1 MTVLGVDHGAKRIGI
16 AVSDSTESLARPL
29 TILKH
34 ISRAEDVLRVARLA
48 TQHEVE
54 RIVVGQSMDEDGN
67 PNAAGRSAA
76 RFAEA
81 LAGVTGRRVILWDE
95 SLSTHDARA
104 LRAGSG
110 ASRKRRAAED
120 DALAAAVILRSF
132 LDAMQVAKE
141 KPGRMDGT

>member
-34 ISRAEDVLRVARLA
+34 ISRTEDALRVARLA
-48 TQHEVE
+48 QQHEVE
-54 RIVVGQSMDEDGN
+54 QIVVGQSMDEDGN

-76 RFAEA
+76 RFAGA
-81 LAGVTGRRVILWDE
+81 LAGVTGRGVILWDE
-95 SLSTHDARA
+95 SLSTQDARA
-104 LRAGSG
+104 LRAGGG

-132 LDAMQVAKE
+132 LEAMQVAKG
-141 KPGRMDGT
+141 KPERTEGT